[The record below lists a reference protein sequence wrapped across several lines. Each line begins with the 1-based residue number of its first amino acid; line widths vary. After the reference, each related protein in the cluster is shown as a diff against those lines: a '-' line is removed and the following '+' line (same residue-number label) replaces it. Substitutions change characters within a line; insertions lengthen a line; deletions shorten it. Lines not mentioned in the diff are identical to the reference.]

1 MPPIS
6 TEEKMEIITRKE
18 AKEQGLRRYYTA
30 QPCNAGHYSE
40 RYTNGG
46 GCIDCLN
53 ANTRKRMAAIYSDP
67 DKHALHKQQAKE
79 KRRRL
84 MASDDYRERQ
94 NRLRRDAYATNE
106 QFRERCLQGMRDW
119 ESKNSHKRYEIK
131 KRWSESNRDKC
142 RQSERKWRKNNPGK
156 ARMLAKIWRIKRRE
170 AMPEWVN
177 KKHVQDF
184 YDTVAILNQT
194 CGCTSP
200 GKTAF
205 HVDHIIPLRHPDVCG
220 LHVPW
225 NLQVL
230 PAGIN
235 IAKSNKLEL

>member
-1 MPPIS
+1 
-6 TEEKMEIITRKE
+6 MEIITKQE
-18 AKEQGLRRYYTA
+18 AKERGLKRYYTA

-46 GCIDCLN
+46 ACIDCLN
-53 ANTRKRMAAIYSDP
+53 ANTRKRLAAIYSDP
-67 DKHALHKQQAKE
+67 DKHALYKRQCRE
-79 KRRRL
+79 KSRRL
-84 MASDDYRERQ
+84 MSSDDYRERQ
-94 NRLRRDAYATNE
+94 NRLRRVAYATNE
-106 QFRERCLQGMRDW
+106 EYRQKRLQGMREW
-119 ESKNSHKRYEIK
+119 EAKNGHKRYAIK
-131 KRWSESNRDKC
+131 KRWLESNRDKA
-142 RQSERKWRKNNPGK
+142 RQSERKWRKNNPGRS
-156 ARMLAKIWRIKRRE
+156 RMFTKLWHIKRRE

-184 YDTVAILNQT
+184 YDTVAILNQA
-194 CGCTSP
+194 CGCTTP

-230 PAGIN
+230 PAKEN
-235 IAKSNKLEL
+235 LKKSNKI